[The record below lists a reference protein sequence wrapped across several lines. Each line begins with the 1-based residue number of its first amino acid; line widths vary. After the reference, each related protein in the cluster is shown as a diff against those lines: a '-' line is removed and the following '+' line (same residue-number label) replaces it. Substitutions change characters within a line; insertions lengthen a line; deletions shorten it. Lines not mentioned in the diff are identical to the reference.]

1 MLPVLME
8 RSMHILTHK
17 KIVDYVA
24 KHPNSASAL
33 DAWYRLM
40 KSGTFSNFV
49 EIRSL
54 FPAIDLISDNIFV
67 FNIGGN
73 TVRLVAAIH
82 FNRQMVFILAI
93 LTHAEYDKDKWK

>member
-1 MLPVLME
+1 MSPDLAE
-8 RSMHILTHK
+8 RMMHVISHK
-17 KIVDYVA
+17 TIIDFSV

-33 DAWYRLM
+33 DAWYRQM
-40 KSGTFSNFV
+40 KAGKFTNFV
-49 EIRSL
+49 EIKSV
-54 FPAIDLISDNIFV
+54 FPATDLIGNNVFV

-73 TVRLVAAIH
+73 TARLVAAIH